1 VGETRFRIDAE
12 NVVHEAV
19 DGEVIAIDLGNGN
32 YYSLA
37 GSAPAVWDLLAVG
50 ATETEICEA
59 LAIKFDADAETI
71 RGEVASLIGKLGESG
86 LVLSSEDATPERA
99 TASKGDGSGDK
110 APFEPPRL
118 ERYTDMKD
126 YFLLDPIHEVDTTGW
141 PRPAA

>member
-1 VGETRFRIDAE
+1 VSETRFRIDAE
-12 NVVHEAV
+12 NVVHEMV
-19 DGEVIAIDLGNGN
+19 DGEVIAIDLGSGS

-37 GSAPAVWDLLAVG
+37 GSGTAIWSLLARG
-50 ATETEICEA
+50 ATESEICDG
-59 LAIKFDADAETI
+59 LAGRFDADAETI
-71 RGEVASLIGKLGESG
+71 RGEVSTLLGRLGENG
-86 LVLSSEDATPERA
+86 LVVSTDDAGAAPVGE
-99 TASKGDGSGDK
+99 ASDGDSK

>member
-1 VGETRFRIDAE
+1 MGETRFRIDAE
-12 NVVHEAV
+12 NVVHEMV
-19 DGEVIAIDLGNGN
+19 DGEVIAIDLGNGS

-37 GSAPAVWDLLAVG
+37 GSGPAIWDLLARG
-50 ATETEICEA
+50 ATESEICA
-59 LAIKFDADAETI
+59 GLAGRFDADAETI
-71 RGEVASLIGKLGESG
+71 RRTVSDLLGRLGESG
-86 LVLSSEDATPERA
+86 LVVSAEDAGTEPVVEA
-99 TASKGDGSGDK
+99 GDGDSK

>member
-12 NVVHEAV
+12 NVVHEMV
-19 DGEVIAIDLGNGN
+19 DGEVIAIDLSNGS

-37 GSAPAVWDLLAVG
+37 GSGPAIWGLLARG
-50 ATETEICEA
+50 ATESEICDG
-59 LAIKFDADAETI
+59 LAGRFDADAETI
-71 RGEVASLIGKLGESG
+71 RGEVSTLLGQLGESG
-86 LVLSSEDATPERA
+86 LVVSTDDAGTNPVVEA
-99 TASKGDGSGDK
+99 GDGDSK
-110 APFEPPRL
+110 VPFESPRL